1 MLTALGHTRNPA
13 RTWRTFGRAGTIT
26 MLIFMAG
33 TPLLYLA
40 QPITLAIWAS
50 GYKGL
55 TAQHLPAGPI
65 VQDVQLAAWTAL
77 AIAAARRHKLASAIF
92 APLLPAYWAMH
103 WTASWR
109 ALYQVIRAPFSGRN
123 LPHRHHHRM
132 RPAAPQPLHQNRR
145 PRDGRDTGR
154 AEITRVSP
162 LSVEGSS

>member
-77 AIAAARRHKLASAIF
+77 AIAAARRHKLASAIC
-92 APLLPAYWAMH
+92 
-103 WTASWR
+103 
-109 ALYQVIRAPFSGRN
+109 
-123 LPHRHHHRM
+123 
-132 RPAAPQPLHQNRR
+132 PAAARLLGHALDRQLARPLPGHPR
-145 PRDGRDTGR
+145 PFLWEKPPTPPPPPH
-154 AEITRVSP
+154 ETRGAPAPAPEQAAS
-162 LSVEGSS
+162 